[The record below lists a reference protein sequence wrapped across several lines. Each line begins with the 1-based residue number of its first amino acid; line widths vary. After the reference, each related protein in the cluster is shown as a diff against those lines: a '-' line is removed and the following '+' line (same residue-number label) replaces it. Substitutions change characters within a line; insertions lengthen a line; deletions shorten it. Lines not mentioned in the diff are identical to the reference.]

1 MKRIYWEIKQKMD
14 EKKITQLSL
23 AKELGITQ
31 ATVSDQLRRLKRG
44 EGVQTST
51 LEKILEKLNM
61 RLEVK

>member
-1 MKRIYWEIKQKMD
+1 MKRIYWNIKQKMD
-14 EKKITQLSL
+14 EKGFTQLSL